1 MDLLLQLVDLIL
13 HLDKHLEVMIRDYG
27 PWIYAILFTIIFVET
42 GLVVMP
48 FLPGD
53 SLLFIAGAFA
63 ATGALSLPALMVL
76 LVIAAVLGNT
86 SNYWI
91 GRKIGPRVF
100 QWENSK
106 FFNRNAFNKA
116 HAFYEKHGA
125 ITLIATRFLPFLR
138 TFSPFVAG
146 VAAMGH
152 ARFQFYNITGGLLWI
167 ISLTLAGYLFGNI
180 PIIRDNLTLIIIALI
195 VIPGLPAVFVAVK
208 EWRASRRRAREAA
221 GGQ

>member
-1 MDLLLQLVDLIL
+1 MDLLLQFVDLIL
-13 HLDKHLEVMIRDYG
+13 HLDKHLDLMIREYG
-27 PWIYAILFTIIFVET
+27 TLIYVILFLIVFVET

-63 ATGALSLPALMVL
+63 AGGALSLPLLIMVL
-76 LVIAAVLGNT
+76 IAAAVLGNT

-91 GRKIGPRVF
+91 GRKVGPRVF
-100 QWENSK
+100 QWENSR
-106 FFNRNAFNKA
+106 FFNRNAFDKA

-125 ITLIATRFLPFLR
+125 STIIATRFLPFLR

-152 ARFQFYNITGGLLWI
+152 ARFQLYNFVGGVLWVA
-167 ISLTLAGYLFGNI
+167 SLTIAGYWFGNI
-180 PIIRDNLTLIIIALI
+180 PWIKDNLTYIILALI
-195 VIPGLPAVFVAVK
+195 VVPSLPAAVVAFK
-208 EWRASRRRAREAA
+208 EWRASRRRA
-221 GGQ
+221 GK

>member
-1 MDLLLQLVDLIL
+1 MDLLLHFVDLIL
-13 HLDKHLEVMIRDYG
+13 HLDKYLDVMIRQYG
-27 PWIYAILFTIIFVET
+27 PLVYGILFLIIFVET

-63 ATGALSLPALMVL
+63 ATGALSLPLLIVVL
-76 LVIAAVLGNT
+76 IIAAVLGNT

-100 QWENSK
+100 KWENSR

-116 HAFYEKHGA
+116 HAFYEKYGA
-125 ITLIATRFLPFLR
+125 VTIIVTRFLPFLR

-146 VAAMGH
+146 VAAMTH
-152 ARFQFYNITGGLLWI
+152 ARFQLYNITGGVLWI
-167 ISLTLAGYLFGNI
+167 LSRSVAGYWFGNI
-180 PIIRDNLTLIIIALI
+180 PWIKDNLTLIILALI
-195 VIPGLPAVFVAVK
+195 FIPGLPALVVAVR
-208 EWRASRRRAREAA
+208 EWRASRRRA
-221 GGQ
+221 GK

>member
-1 MDLLLQLVDLIL
+1 MDLLLSFVDLIL
-13 HLDKHLEVMIRDYG
+13 HLDKHLDVMIRQYG
-27 PWIYAILFTIIFVET
+27 TLVYGILFLIIFVET

-63 ATGALSLPALMVL
+63 ATGALSLPVLIVL
-76 LVIAAVLGNT
+76 LIVAAVLGNT

-91 GRKIGPRVF
+91 GRQVGPRVF
-100 QWENSK
+100 QWQDSK

-125 ITLIATRFLPFLR
+125 ITIIATRFLPFLR

-146 VAAMGH
+146 VAAMTH
-152 ARFQFYNITGGLLWI
+152 ARFQLFNIIGGVLWI
-167 ISLTLAGYLFGNI
+167 ISLSVAGYLFGNI
-180 PIIRDNLTLIIIALI
+180 PWIKDNLTWIIIGLI
-195 VIPGLPAVFVAVK
+195 VIPGLPAFVVAVK
-208 EWRASRRRAREAA
+208 EWRAAKRRA
-221 GGQ
+221 GK

>member
-1 MDLLLQLVDLIL
+1 MELILYFVDLIL
-13 HLDKHLEVMIRDYG
+13 HLDKHLDVMIRQYG
-27 PWIYAILFTIIFVET
+27 PWVYGILFTIIFVET

-76 LVIAAVLGNT
+76 LTIAAILGNT

-91 GRKIGPRVF
+91 GRKVGPRVF

-125 ITLIATRFLPFLR
+125 ITIIATRFLPFLR

-146 VAAMGH
+146 VAEMTHG
-152 ARFQFYNITGGLLWI
+152 RFQLYNITGGVLWI
-167 ISLTLAGYLFGNI
+167 VSLSVAGYLFGNI
-180 PIIRDNLTLIIIALI
+180 PIIRDNLTLIIIALV
-195 VIPGLPAVFVAVK
+195 VIPGLPALFVAVK
-208 EWRASRRRAREAA
+208 EWRAARRRAREA
-221 GGQ
+221 GK

>member
-1 MDLLLQLVDLIL
+1 MDLILQFVDLIL
-13 HLDKHLEVMIRDYG
+13 HLDKHLDIMIRQYG
-27 PWIYAILFTIIFVET
+27 PWIYGILFAIIFIET

-63 ATGALSLPALMVL
+63 ATGALSLPALIVL
-76 LVIAAVLGNT
+76 LIVAAVLGNT

-91 GRKIGPRVF
+91 GRKVGPRVF

-152 ARFQFYNITGGLLWI
+152 GRFQFYNITGGALWI
-167 ISLTLAGYLFGNI
+167 VSLSVAGYLFGNI

-195 VIPGLPAVFVAVK
+195 VIPGLPALFVAVK
-208 EWRASRRRAREAA
+208 EWRASRQRARDAA
-221 GGQ
+221 GK

>member
-1 MDLLLQLVDLIL
+1 
-13 HLDKHLEVMIRDYG
+13 
-27 PWIYAILFTIIFVET
+27 
-42 GLVVMP
+42 MP

-76 LVIAAVLGNT
+76 LTIAAILGNT

-91 GRKIGPRVF
+91 GRKVGPRVF

-116 HAFYEKHGA
+116 HGFYEKHGA
-125 ITLIATRFLPFLR
+125 ITIIATRFLPFLR

-146 VAAMGH
+146 VANMTH
-152 ARFQFYNITGGLLWI
+152 ARFQLYNISGGVLWI
-167 ISLTLAGYLFGNI
+167 VSLTVAGYLFGNI
-180 PIIRDNLTLIIIALI
+180 PIIKDNLTLIILALI
-195 VIPGLPAVFVAVK
+195 IIPGLPALYVAVK
-208 EWRASRRRAREAA
+208 EWRAAKKRAAK
-221 GGQ
+221 